1 MARETYQLQL
11 GEDTTTLEVEG
22 KLVFDENGALP
33 LSVEPLGNNRFS
45 VVYGGQSE
53 VLLVEGR
60 TADSVTVRT
69 TSGVHVLH
77 WKDPRAA
84 LLESLGFESG
94 PEEAN
99 LDVHAPMPGLV
110 LKVMVEV
117 GQHVAVGDG
126 LVVLE
131 AMKMENEL
139 RSGAAGIVTAI
150 LVKEGDAVG
159 KSAPL
164 IQIGAHE

>member
-1 MARETYQLQL
+1 MARETYHLHL

-22 KLVFDENGALP
+22 KLVFNEEGALP
-33 LSVEPLGNNRFS
+33 LSVEALGDNRFS
-45 VVYGGQSE
+45 VVYEGRSE
-53 VLLVEGR
+53 VVLVESR
-60 TADSVTVRT
+60 TADSLTVRT
-69 TSGVHVLH
+69 ASGVRVLR

-84 LLESLGFESG
+84 LLESLGFDAG
-94 PEEAN
+94 PAEEK

-117 GQHVAVGDG
+117 GQHVADGDG

-139 RSGAAGIVTAI
+139 RSGVTGVVPGV

-159 KSAPL
+159 KNAPL